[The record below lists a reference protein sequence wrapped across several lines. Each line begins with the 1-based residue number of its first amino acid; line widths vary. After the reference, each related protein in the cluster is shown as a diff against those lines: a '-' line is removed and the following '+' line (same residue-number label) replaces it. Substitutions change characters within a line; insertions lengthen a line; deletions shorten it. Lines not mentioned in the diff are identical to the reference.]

1 MNAAPSRL
9 RRLAAP
15 RPEPPPRAAAVESC
29 DLCSEPV
36 APEHR
41 HVVDLNARSLLCV
54 CRACVLL
61 LDRPGAGGNHFQL
74 VPERRLRLD
83 GFRLDDASWAS
94 FRIPVDLAFFF
105 RSTAVGRVT
114 AVYPGAL
121 GATESDLDLDAWQQL
136 ELDNPVL
143 ADVEPDVEALLVR
156 RTGGRHEHYLVPID
170 DCYALAGVLRTHWRG
185 FGGGGEVWRE
195 IDSFFDRL
203 RAQSRPAEEA

>member
-1 MNAAPSRL
+1 VTVASSRL
-9 RRLAAP
+9 RRLATP
-15 RPEPPPRAAAVESC
+15 LPEPPPQAAAAERC
-29 DLCSEPV
+29 DLCTEPI

-41 HVVDLNARSLLCV
+41 HVVDLHARSLLCA

-61 LDRPGAGGNHFQL
+61 LDRPGAGGDHFQL

-83 GFRLDDASWAS
+83 GFRLDDLRWAS

-121 GATESDLDLDAWQQL
+121 GATESELDLDAWA
-136 ELDNPVL
+136 EVERDNPVL
-143 ADVEPDVEALLVR
+143 AELEPDVEALLVR
-156 RTGGRHEHYLVPID
+156 RTDGRHEHYLVPID
-170 DCYALAGVLRTHWRG
+170 ECYSLAGVLRMHWRG